1 MCLVCRFWKIW
12 PDALCSACVWCS
24 TLRLYPPQL
33 FATQNDQLLLRNG
46 LETKDL
52 QSEADFRAYQ
62 GWILGFTVRRTPYF
76 LEHITMLA
84 KCFLKSNSP
93 GHKRCLGSLIEF
105 IKLVFRKNTD
115 FKIKF
120 CCQFSQ
126 IYKQRSTLLPNIH
139 HSLYYLNFPVLVM
152 YKDDVLFGAK
162 PLIKQNRKC

>member
-24 TLRLYPPQL
+24 TLSLYPPQL

-93 GHKRCLGSLIEF
+93 GHKRLFGF
-105 IKLVFRKNTD
+105 FNR
-115 FKIKF
+115 
-120 CCQFSQ
+120 
-126 IYKQRSTLLPNIH
+126 IYKISIQQKYRFQNKVLLPVLTNIQTALH
-139 HSLYYLNFPVLVM
+139 TVTQHPPQFVLSKLSSACHVQRRCAIWCEALN
-152 YKDDVLFGAK
+152 
-162 PLIKQNRKC
+162 